1 MVSDNYRV
9 KKFFVILSL
18 IFYTLGQIFLP
29 QGNFAYIEQ
38 IPRLYSDFCHTNNS
52 VDVIDFIN
60 EQFLEFGFDE
70 KNEPIEDNEA
80 KSVPFHS
87 PCEQVPLALVIS
99 VSTEFIALPE
109 KQTTHNF
116 RYLLKEHWVHASSV
130 YHPPKNKLV

>member
-1 MVSDNYRV
+1 MKRV
-9 KKFFVILSL
+9 FVILSL
-18 IFYTLGQIFLP
+18 TFYTLGQIFLP

-38 IPRLYSDFCHTNNS
+38 IPRLYTDFCHTNNS
-52 VDVIDFIN
+52 ADVLEFIN
-60 EQFLEFGFDE
+60 EQFLEFAFDDE
-70 KNEPIEDNEA
+70 DKNEPIDEDET

-99 VSTEFIALPE
+99 SNTEFIALPE

-116 RYLLKEHWVHASSV
+116 AYLLKEHWVHASPV